1 MNPQKITKNKNDH
14 HVPSNFEMEDLRVVS
29 QEIAIKEF
37 YHFIEKTSFIQENFE
52 MLSKVGDNLRLDFK
66 DWPTAEQAIVL
77 FKLNLQNG
85 RKKSIKWSETEKK
98 LFYWIV
104 IRYCLYK
111 GLKDNRFI
119 KYEEWRE
126 ISKIVLGRNAHQCR
140 LKWEQRYRVP
150 LSQIPWTEQEDQL
163 LFSVHEEF
171 MKSGRENKWS
181 QIAKEIFK
189 QSSTK
194 VFRQPKQ
201 CRERWINRLDPNIS
215 NVPWDKQQEI
225 DLLKM
230 ILIRGKKWSELSILY
245 GRARTENTLKNKYN
259 SLIKR
264 EIQKQ
269 EINCINP
276 ILFEKVQTLRQS
288 YSKKYGIATPIEE
301 IDNFEC
307 QFILL
312 AIKNLYVELYL
323 QEGRIAEA
331 QKINNDEFFDY
342 LPNDSLQVNTNQ
354 RFLYKKNLNIKKVDS
369 NFYVNNDHSSLVI
382 FNKKNNR
389 IYLTP
394 YNVLDFSDIIL
405 NTILKRVN
413 LDNNAL
419 KNVKEQSSSI
429 NQPNFIFANQQNCII
444 PFQQMLH
451 NYLFVPN
458 CFAQSISSQTSNS
471 FQFCTLQQSQ
481 QYDQLRSVDLSYL
494 KNQKDLINSIGVDIK
509 TVDSSD
515 EI

>member
-1 MNPQKITKNKNDH
+1 MNTQKNTKNKNDH
-14 HVPSNFEMEDLRVVS
+14 NVPSNFEMEDLKVVS
-29 QEIAIKEF
+29 QDIVIKEF

-52 MLSKVGDNLRLDFK
+52 MLFKVGDNLRLDFK
-66 DWPTAEQAIVL
+66 NWPTAEQAIVL
-77 FKLNLQNG
+77 FKLNLENG
-85 RKKSIKWSETEKK
+85 RKKSIKWSEIEKK
-98 LFYWIV
+98 LFYW
-104 IRYCLYK
+104 
-111 GLKDNRFI
+111 I

-126 ISKIVLGRNAHQCR
+126 ISKIILGRNAHQCR
-140 LKWEQRYRVP
+140 LKWEQRYRIP

-163 LFSVHEEF
+163 LFSVHQEF
-171 MKSGRENKWS
+171 QKSGRENKWS

-189 QSSTK
+189 QSSNK

-245 GRARTENTLKNKYN
+245 GRTRTENTLKNKYN

-269 EINCINP
+269 EINSINP
-276 ILFEKVQTLRQS
+276 ILFEKVQILRQS
-288 YSKKYGIATPIEE
+288 YSKKYGISTPIEE

-323 QEGRIAEA
+323 QEGKIKEA
-331 QKINNDEFFDY
+331 QKINNDDFFDY
-342 LPNDSLQVNTNQ
+342 LPDDSIQVNTNE
-354 RFLYKKNLNIKKVDS
+354 RFLYKKKLNIQKVDS

-382 FNKKNNR
+382 FNKRNNR

-394 YNVLDFSDIIL
+394 YNVLDFQNIIL
-405 NTILKRVN
+405 NTIIKKVN
-413 LDNNAL
+413 IDINTINNT
-419 KNVKEQSSSI
+419 KEQATQS
-429 NQPNFIFANQQNCII
+429 NQSKFIIANQQNCII
-444 PFQQMLH
+444 PCQQMLQ
-451 NYLFVPN
+451 NYVFVPN
-458 CFAQSISSQTSNS
+458 CFGQSLSSQISNS
-471 FQFCTLQQSQ
+471 FCTLQQSQ
-481 QYDQLRSVDLSYL
+481 QYDQLKSIDLRY
-494 KNQKDLINSIGVDIK
+494 QKDMINSIGGDIK
-509 TVDSSD
+509 TVDSCD